1 MEKDISNQIIGHI
14 NNLPGGFA
22 HKRLSNGST
31 STNGW
36 PDITGS
42 LKLSLNGQQMAV
54 RLEIEAKQPGKTP
67 DPLQYSMLRQFRRL
81 GMIAFWT
88 NSIEDCKYKLNLW
101 SCVTIGQLEHPGF
114 EDITGSAT
122 VLLEDLGNQAA

>member
-1 MEKDISNQIIGHI
+1 MEKDISNQIISHI

-42 LKLSLNGQQMAV
+42 IKLLLNGQEMAV
-54 RLEIEAKQPGKTP
+54 RLEIESKIPGKFP
-67 DPLQYSMLRQFRRL
+67 DPLQYAMLRKFRRL

-88 NSIEDCKYKLNLW
+88 NSLIDCQFSLDYW
-101 SCVTIGQLEHPGF
+101 TCVTAGTLNHPGYK
-114 EDITGSAT
+114 DITGSAA
-122 VLLEDLGNQAA
+122 VLLEDLGLDAA